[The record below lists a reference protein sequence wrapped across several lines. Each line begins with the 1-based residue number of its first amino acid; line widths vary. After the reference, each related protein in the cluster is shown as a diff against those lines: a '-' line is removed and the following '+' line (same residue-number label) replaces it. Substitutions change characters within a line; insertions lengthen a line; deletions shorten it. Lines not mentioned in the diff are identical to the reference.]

1 MILAQLAYRIIPANL
16 FNKNGSIAEF
26 FWYYTKYNSKTT
38 EQGSLRTVANS
49 SYDMHVTQLDGRL
62 GLTFM
67 QMLVQST
74 LHNSDRFY
82 PDFCI
87 FRTELLSPIS
97 FLLKCNTEKVST

>member
-1 MILAQLAYRIIPANL
+1 MKEYSNNIDHNFRI
-16 FNKNGSIAEF
+16 
-26 FWYYTKYNSKTT
+26 
-38 EQGSLRTVANS
+38 NS
-49 SYDMHVTQLDGRL
+49 SLKELLDL
-62 GLTFM
+62 KNAKLI
-67 QMLVQST
+67 VQST